1 MSFVDALI
9 ILVLVLILIV
19 IVYNL
24 FAHGRDLAIFP
35 RQKHRRNKK
44 KREED
49 YYPGSID
56 DDYDSDYDSDYDDQ
70 SSDTRKNKHR
80 TKNKQHKINPSLVAD
95 YVSSHMPVQQ

>member
-35 RQKHRRNKK
+35 R
-44 KREED
+44 
-49 YYPGSID
+49 
-56 DDYDSDYDSDYDDQ
+56 
-70 SSDTRKNKHR
+70 RKTPPK
-80 TKNKQHKINPSLVAD
+80 
-95 YVSSHMPVQQ
+95 